1 MAAME
6 SNNIDIFLRV
16 RPVARPSP
24 RVALD
29 LAEQRV
35 SFNIPRDVEAG

>member
-1 MAAME
+1 ME
-6 SNNIDIFLRV
+6 SSSIDIFLRV

-35 SFNIPRDVEAG
+35 AFSIPRDAEAG